1 MLMNKRGF
9 TIVELLIVI
18 VVIAILAAISVVAYS
33 GIQTRAR
40 DSQRSSDISAI
51 KKALELYKIN
61 NNGYPTCDG
70 GTYQAGDNTAS
81 RICSI
86 HQIAGLLSNEYL
98 GKEFRDPINSGNYQY
113 KYAVGFRNNSNGCS
127 TNDYSQNYIFGARF
141 ESNSGNVPVYNCWSI
156 NLNYKDGTN
165 F

>member
-1 MLMNKRGF
+1 M
-9 TIVELLIVI
+9 ELLIVV
-18 VVIAILAAISVVAYS
+18 VVIAILASISVVAYN

-70 GTYQAGDNTAS
+70 GTYIAGNNTVS
-81 RICSI
+81 RVCSI
-86 HQIAGLLSNEYL
+86 HQITGLLTNDYL
-98 GKEFRDPINSGNYQY
+98 GKEFRDPVDSGNFRYN
-113 KYAVGFRNNSNGCS
+113 YAVGFRNDANGCRL
-127 TNDYSQNYIFGARF
+127 NDLSQNYIFGARF
-141 ESNSGNVPVYNCWSI
+141 ESNSGNVPQYNCW
-156 NLNYKDGTN
+156 NLDLNYKTGTN